1 MNKTGKTNGTPV
13 KVVDIT
19 GYEYV
24 TLEEFMKRTALI
36 EDGIISQAEIDSNEW
51 LNIDEA
57 ERETIEAIRQ
67 IYELNDNI
75 ELLWIDEMK
84 GLSAE
89 DQTQFL
95 ML

>member
-13 KVVDIT
+13 KVVEIT
-19 GYEYV
+19 GYDYV

-51 LNIDEA
+51 LTIDEA

-75 ELLWIDEMK
+75 ELLWIDKMK

>member
-19 GYEYV
+19 GYDYA

-51 LNIDEA
+51 LTIDEA